1 VTEQIFLQT
10 FVNAILLSL
19 IYMLMAIGL
28 TLVFSIMNLIN
39 FAHGTLYMMGG
50 FAVYLFFERLGINYW
65 LAIVIGIVFVGLF
78 GGLLEKGIFRRLR
91 KDLLQACL
99 ASLGIA
105 MILETAALLIFGELD
120 KKVTSIFRGVMN
132 VSGIF
137 IPKEKMV
144 IVLVSAAIAGA
155 LIIFIKYF
163 RTGRA
168 LQAVAQ
174 DAEAAALQG
183 INVSRMN
190 AMGFAIGC
198 ALAAAAG
205 GLIAPLFFVS
215 SYMGMIPLMKAFMVI
230 IMGGLGSIPGAVLA
244 SFVLGFVEQFS
255 LTLVGYI
262 GNVFGFIIIMLFL
275 LFRPKGLLGREFK
288 IH

>member
-1 VTEQIFLQT
+1 MTEQILFQT

-28 TLVFSIMNLIN
+28 TLVFSIMSLIN

-50 FAVYLFFERLGINYW
+50 FAVYLFFERLGLNYW
-65 LAIVIGIVFVGLF
+65 LGILIGIVFVGLF
-78 GGLLEKGIFRRLR
+78 GALLEKGIFRPLR
-91 KDLLQACL
+91 KDMLQACL
-99 ASLGIA
+99 ASLGVA
-105 MILETAALLIFGELD
+105 MILETGALIIFGELD
-120 KKVTSIFRGVMN
+120 KDVSTIFKGVIEI
-132 VSGIF
+132 SGVF
-137 IPKEKMV
+137 IPKEKLV
-144 IVLVSAAIAGA
+144 IVLVSAAVAGA
-155 LIIFIKYF
+155 LIVFIKYS
-163 RTGRA
+163 RAGQA

-174 DAEAAALQG
+174 DADAAALQG

-190 AMGFAIGC
+190 SLGFAIGC
-198 ALAAAAG
+198 GLAAAAG
-205 GLIAPLFFVS
+205 GLISPLFFVS

-244 SFVLGFVEQFS
+244 SFILGFVEQFS

-275 LFRPKGLLGREFK
+275 LFRPRGLLGREFK
-288 IH
+288 LH